1 VVHREIQPLGPGLS
15 PRAAGLLLAA
25 AVVASFWPSL
35 SNGYIWDDDFYIWN
49 NLALD
54 TVGGLAAIW
63 LDPRATPQYYPLV
76 HTTYWLEHRLWGD
89 HPAGYHAVN
98 LLLHAASSLLLWR
111 VLQRLRVPGALFA
124 AFLFAVHPVGVESVA
139 WATERKNTLS
149 LACGLAAT
157 LAWLE
162 FLERRDAAV
171 GRAGRAYAAALAMF
185 VCALLSKTVT
195 VTLIGALPVI
205 TWWNR
210 GRLDRRDLW
219 PLVPFLVVGLPL
231 AYATVWLE
239 KHHVGASGTEWH
251 LVPAERLLVAGRAI
265 VFYAG
270 KVLWPEPLVFF
281 YPRWQL
287 DATAAWQ
294 WLFPLAVAGALAGL
308 AVVAAR
314 AGGRLGRGPLAVG
327 LLFCG
332 LLFPALGFF
341 DVYPFRY
348 SFVADHFQYHAL
360 PAAAAGIAAA
370 VTLACDRLAIG
381 GKARFLLAG
390 LVVAVLGLMTF
401 RYTQVFANEET
412 LYRAVLAKNP
422 TAWPARNNLGRFL
435 TDAGRLDEA
444 ERVYGELLAR
454 DDLPP
459 WPRDR
464 ASFHHN
470 FGNLLGLQGRLTDA
484 EPEYRAAIA
493 IDPTYPKPRNNLAKL
508 LADGGRRKE
517 SIAAYEALLA
527 LPLPAAA
534 RGQYLVNLATVR
546 AEELAWPAVERLCRE
561 AVLLDPRQAAAHEW
575 LGIAVLRQGRVKE
588 AVSHFERALDT
599 AADPG
604 ARARATANLT
614 AARQAARRA
623 GNPVSRVP

>member
-1 VVHREIQPLGPGLS
+1 V
-15 PRAAGLLLAA
+15 
-25 AVVASFWPSL
+25 AVAVASFWPTL
-35 SNGYIWDDDFYIWN
+35 FNGYIWDDDFYIWN
-49 NLALD
+49 NPALD
-54 TVGGLAAIW
+54 TAGGLAAIW

-76 HTTYWLEHRLWGD
+76 HTSYWLEHRLWGD
-89 HPAGYHAVN
+89 RPAGYHAVN
-98 LLLHAASSLLLWR
+98 LLLHAGSSLLLWR
-111 VLQRLRVPGALFA
+111 LLERLAVPGALFA
-124 AFLFAVHPVGVESVA
+124 ALLFAVHPVGVESVA

-149 LACGLAAT
+149 LCCGLAAT

-162 FLERRDAAV
+162 FLDRRDSAA
-171 GRAGRAYAAALAMF
+171 GRGVRAYAAAIGLF
-185 VCALLSKTVT
+185 VCALLAKTVT
-195 VTLIGALPVI
+195 VTLVGALPVI
-205 TWWNR
+205 TWWHR

-219 PLVPFLVVGLPL
+219 PLVPFLMVGLPL
-231 AYATVWLE
+231 ASATVWLE
-239 KHHVGASGTEWH
+239 KHHVGASGTEWQ
-251 LVPAERLLVAGRAI
+251 LAPAERLLVAGRAI

-270 KVLWPEPLVFF
+270 KVLWPQPLVFF

-294 WLFPLAVAGALAGL
+294 WLFPLAVAGVAAGL
-308 AVVAAR
+308 ATVAAR

-370 VTLACDRLAIG
+370 ATLACDRLAIG

-390 LVVAVLGLMTF
+390 LVVTALGLVTF

-412 LYRAVLAKNP
+412 LYRDVLAKNP

-435 TDAGRLDEA
+435 TDADRLAEA
-444 ERVYGELLAR
+444 DTVYRELLAR
-454 DDLPP
+454 PDLPP

-470 FGNLLGLQGRLTDA
+470 FGNLLERQGRAA
-484 EPEYRAAIA
+484 EAEREYRAAIA
-493 IDPTYPKPRNNLAKL
+493 IDPTYPKPRNNLATL
-508 LADGGRRKE
+508 LADGGRRGE

-546 AEELAWPAVERLCRE
+546 AEEPAWPEVERLCRE
-561 AVLLDPRQAAAHEW
+561 AVLVDGRLAAAHEW
-575 LGIAVLRQGRVKE
+575 LGIAVLRQGRVRE
-588 AVSHFERALDT
+588 AVPHFERAFAA
-599 AADPG
+599 AADPA
-604 ARARATANLT
+604 ARARAAANLT
-614 AARQAARRA
+614 AARQAA
-623 GNPVSRVP
+623 GQTKNPTAPAR